1 MHQTPRRVLLTEALL
16 QRVLKNTFFFFLARI
31 ALQGLSE
38 ISGPKSEGLESCLS
52 LSLKEVKPQTASFVV
67 LVFVFVVF
75 SFSVGNFL
83 ISLRFYFLMH

>member
-16 QRVLKNTFFFFLARI
+16 QRVLKNTFVFLARI